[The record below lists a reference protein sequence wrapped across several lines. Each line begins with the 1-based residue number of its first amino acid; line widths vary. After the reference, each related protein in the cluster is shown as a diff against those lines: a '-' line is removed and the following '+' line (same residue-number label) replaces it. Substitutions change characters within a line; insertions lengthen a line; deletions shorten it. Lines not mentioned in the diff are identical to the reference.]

1 MEPHHLVEAFFWLI
15 VFVVGGTIADY
26 LHRAGYV
33 ISF

>member
-15 VFVVGGTIADY
+15 VFVVGGTIVDY